1 MSFAVRCR
9 ALCIRH
15 RYGLGV
21 AVLIFATAPLG
32 IASRPLWVGD
42 ETREAA
48 IAQEMARTGHYLET
62 RLAGRKIAEKPPF
75 FYASVASS
83 ILLGHG
89 VTPLSARFPS
99 ILLSALTLLA
109 AAGVAGLLF
118 SARASLFS
126 VLILSTT
133 YLFAVNAHDCVI
145 DVSLTAFVTLALLG
159 FVAASRRERAPRWD
173 IGFGLAAAGALLSK
187 GLVGLVLSGLLTLPF
202 WIFSTPR
209 RRLRDCVSWGAW
221 AAPLSALAVWV
232 GVEYAAAGPS
242 GLWEAFWNQQ
252 IGRFLGFPAQ
262 EYSHHS
268 ASFFF
273 YLLALPGMLFP
284 WIVALPAA
292 ARDGIRSRGRR
303 HGLSCSLPLVAAVA
317 VTLLFLSLAGTKRTV
332 YFLPV
337 VPVVAVLLGSFL
349 DTKIAQETLRAG
361 RVLWTQFGIVAASA
375 IAVPL
380 VPALADGLVT
390 SEEAAVVGA
399 VVIPCAVLA
408 LLARRSP
415 RRLIAGTLALA
426 AASLVLLDQFSVT
439 RLDRDSGTRAFFAS
453 VTSRVAPADRIY
465 AWDLNEGVLGRA
477 CLDLPRPPIPEPDAR
492 RLAHHLEPPG
502 TYVLAE
508 TSVLRRS
515 PVLRSALEVV
525 ERGFAGGRAV
535 GLYRLRPAASPS
547 AVLVFQTPT
556 RRSGEALRPPRI
568 SRRARRFTAAPARLA
583 FSLRQPIE
591 LPPPARVVSIHADE
605 AAAISDASLE
615 DLDDDDE
622 DGGIRSR

>member
-1 MSFAVRCR
+1 MPLAVRLR
-9 ALCIRH
+9 ALCLRH
-15 RYGLGV
+15 RYGLGI
-21 AVLIFATAPLG
+21 AALVLATAPLG
-32 IASRPLWVGD
+32 IATRPLWVGD

-62 RLAGRKIAEKPPF
+62 RLAGRKISEKPPF

-99 ILLSALTLLA
+99 ILFSALTLLA
-109 AAGVAGLLF
+109 AAGVAALLF
-118 SARASLFS
+118 SARASLFT

-145 DVSLTAFVTLALLG
+145 DVSLAAFVTLALLG

-173 IGFGLAAAGALLSK
+173 VGFGLAAAGALLSK
-187 GLVGLVLSGLLTLPF
+187 GLVGLALSGLVTLPF
-202 WIFSTPR
+202 WFFSTPR

-221 AAPLSALAVWV
+221 AAPLCGLAVWA
-232 GVEYAAAGPS
+232 GVEYGAAGAS
-242 GLWEAFWNQQ
+242 GLREVLWDQQ
-252 IGRFLGFPAQ
+252 IGRFVGFRAQ

-284 WIVALPAA
+284 WIIALPAA
-292 ARDGIRSRGRR
+292 AQDGIRSRGRR
-303 HGLSCSLPLVAAVA
+303 HGLSCSPPLVAAVA

-349 DTKIAQETLRAG
+349 DTKIAEQTLRAG
-361 RVLWTQFGIVAASA
+361 RVLWAQFGIVAASA

-380 VPALADGLVT
+380 VPALADGRVT
-390 SEEAAVVGA
+390 GEEAAVVGA
-399 VVIPCAVLA
+399 VVIPCAALA
-408 LLARRSP
+408 LLARSSP
-415 RRLIAGTLALA
+415 RRLIAATLALA
-426 AASLVLLDQFSVT
+426 AASLVLLDQFSVS
-439 RLDRDSGTRAFFAS
+439 RLDRDSGTGAFFAR
-453 VTSRVAPADRIY
+453 VTSRVTPADLIY

-492 RLAHHLEPPG
+492 RLARRLEPPG

-508 TSVLRRS
+508 TSVMRRS
-515 PVLRSALEVV
+515 PALRSALELV
-525 ERGFAGGRAV
+525 ERGFAGGRAL
-535 GLYRLRPAASPS
+535 GLYRLRPANPS
-547 AVLVFQTPT
+547 AVLLFQTPT
-556 RRSGEALRPPRI
+556 RRTGEALRPPRI
-568 SRRARRFTAAPARLA
+568 RRTRRSTAASERLA
-583 FSLRQPIE
+583 VSLLPPIE
-591 LPPPARVVSIHADE
+591 LPSAPRVASIYSDE
-605 AAAISDASLE
+605 AAGNLDSTLE
-615 DLDDDDE
+615 DLDDDDD
-622 DGGIRSR
+622 DGGSRAH

>member
-1 MSFAVRCR
+1 MPLAVRFR
-9 ALCIRH
+9 ALCLRH
-15 RYGLGV
+15 RYGLGI
-21 AVLIFATAPLG
+21 AALILTTAPLG

-99 ILLSALTLLA
+99 ILFSALTLLA

-159 FVAASRRERAPRWD
+159 FVAASRRERAPRWEV
-173 IGFGLAAAGALLSK
+173 GFGLAAAGALLSK
-187 GLVGLVLSGLLTLPF
+187 GLVGLALSGLLTLPF

-221 AAPLSALAVWV
+221 AAPLCALAVWV
-232 GVEYAAAGPS
+232 GVEYGAAGSS
-242 GLWEAFWNQQ
+242 GLREVLWNQQ
-252 IGRFLGFPAQ
+252 IGRFFGFPAQ
-262 EYSHHS
+262 EYSHHG

-292 ARDGIRSRGRR
+292 AQDGIRTRGRR
-303 HGLSCSLPLVAAVA
+303 HGLSCSRPLVAAVA

-349 DTKIAQETLRAG
+349 DAKIAEQTVRAG
-361 RVLWTQFGIVAASA
+361 RVLWAQFGIVAASA
-375 IAVPL
+375 VAVPL
-380 VPALADGLVT
+380 VPALADGRVT
-390 SEEAAVVGA
+390 GEEAAVVGA
-399 VVIPCAVLA
+399 VVIPCAALA
-408 LLARRSP
+408 LLARSSP
-415 RRLIAGTLALA
+415 RRLIAATLALA
-426 AASLVLLDQFSVT
+426 AVSLVLLDQFSVS
-439 RLDRDSGTRAFFAS
+439 RLDRDSGTRAFFAR
-453 VTSRVAPADRIY
+453 VTSRVTPADLIY

-492 RLAHHLEPPG
+492 RLARRLEPPG

-515 PVLRSALEVV
+515 PALRSALELV
-525 ERGFAGGRAV
+525 ERGFAGGRAL
-535 GLYRLRPAASPS
+535 GLYRLRPATPS
-547 AVLVFQTPT
+547 AVLLFQTPT

-568 SRRARRFTAAPARLA
+568 RRTRRSTAASERLA
-583 FSLRQPIE
+583 VSLLQPIE
-591 LPPPARVVSIHADE
+591 LPSAPRVASIYSDE
-605 AAAISDASLE
+605 AAGNLDSTLE
-615 DLDDDDE
+615 DLDDDDD
-622 DGGIRSR
+622 DGGSRAR